1 MSLELQTREDGVVLK
16 VKAVPGASRDR
27 IVGLL
32 GDALKLATA
41 AAPEKGKANQ
51 RLMALLAETLQLP
64 ARELKLVSGEA
75 AREKKILIRGLTADE
90 LRARLAPYLPT

>member
-1 MSLELQTREDGVVLK
+1 MSLELQAREDGVVLK

-27 IVGLL
+27 VVGLF
-32 GDALKLATA
+32 GDALKLTTT

-51 RLMALLAETLQLP
+51 RLLALLAESLQIPPQKL
-64 ARELKLVSGEA
+64 ELVSGEA
-75 AREKKILIRGLTADE
+75 AREKRILVRGLTVDE

>member
-1 MSLELQTREDGVVLK
+1 MQQQ
-16 VKAVPGASRDR
+16 RDR

-51 RLMALLAETLQLP
+51 RLVDLLAEALQLP

-75 AREKKILIRGLTADE
+75 AREKRFLIRGLTADE